1 MQREPPVP
9 GEILGARNFAGQSF
23 ERPGKPGWSKCH
35 RSRGRFSDLTHGSS
49 SESIVGAHQER
60 KDKRTYLLCSDRDNR
75 FHFCIAFPGRKLN
88 VIYMLVN
95 DLASS
100 WQIFTKMLLCRGWWR
115 RAVSLVVQGRDR
127 CKEKGG
133 MIGEHDRWTTRVKLL
148 QCFLLLRF
156 CFSQA
161 ALTVFLYNTT
171 RRVYPVRSMRLRIMV
186 ILLMSG
192 IIYINFIVLSNLTT
206 LLYTLP
212 LCSPSYYCYL
222 VDKFF

>member
-35 RSRGRFSDLTHGSS
+35 RSRDRFSDLTHGSS

-133 MIGEHDRWTTRVKLL
+133 MIGEQRGWN
-148 QCFLLLRF
+148 
-156 CFSQA
+156 CFS
-161 ALTVFLYNTT
+161 VFSSFVSVLAKLHWPCFCTIQ
-171 RRVYPVRSMRLRIMV
+171 PDA
-186 ILLMSG
+186 
-192 IIYINFIVLSNLTT
+192 FIWCAQCGFVSW
-206 LLYTLP
+206 
-212 LCSPSYYCYL
+212 
-222 VDKFF
+222 